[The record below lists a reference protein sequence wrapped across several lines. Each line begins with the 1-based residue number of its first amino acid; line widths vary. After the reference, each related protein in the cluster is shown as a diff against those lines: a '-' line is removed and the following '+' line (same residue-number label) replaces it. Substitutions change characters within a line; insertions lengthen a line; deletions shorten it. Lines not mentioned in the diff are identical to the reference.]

1 VQRITAEG
9 AVSNKELQKKLSD
22 AMRSVTRCCSQNSK
36 HYSTQSAACD
46 YTRMPRELLPR
57 CGGNQTQSPATWP
70 YLRQTTVIDV
80 RAIRCIRSERL
91 RAPYTAMWHT
101 LQQRLE
107 QYAATGA
114 GTVAEAIVYNDYW
127 WNGQLAHE
135 EPSGGKS
142 KAVKRRRSSGC

>member
-1 VQRITAEG
+1 
-9 AVSNKELQKKLSD
+9 
-22 AMRSVTRCCSQNSK
+22 MC
-36 HYSTQSAACD
+36 
-46 YTRMPRELLPR
+46 M
-57 CGGNQTQSPATWP
+57 
-70 YLRQTTVIDV
+70 TTS
-80 RAIRCIRSERL
+80 RCIRSERL

-101 LQQRLE
+101 VQQRLE

-142 KAVKRRRSSGC
+142 RAVKRRRSSGC

>member
-1 VQRITAEG
+1 MCGTIVKVNPTVATSDH
-9 AVSNKELQKKLSD
+9 VFLSLNNVHD
-22 AMRSVTRCCSQNSK
+22 RVTLHTEC
-36 HYSTQSAACD
+36 H
-46 YTRMPRELLPR
+46 
-57 CGGNQTQSPATWP
+57 
-70 YLRQTTVIDV
+70 
-80 RAIRCIRSERL
+80 SERL

-101 LQQRLE
+101 VQQRLE

-142 KAVKRRRSSGC
+142 RAVKRRRSSGC